1 MKGTITK
8 VKAGHR
14 LQGEHLEHRKEIT
27 ITILKYTV
35 LGQEEKDNPIEKWA
49 KDTNRWFAEEIQKA
63 DWYVKGHSISL
74 EVRELWTSCPFAQFG
89 RNIRG

>member
-35 LGQEEKDNPIEKWA
+35 LGQEEKDNPIEK
-49 KDTNRWFAEEIQKA
+49 
-63 DWYVKGHSISL
+63 
-74 EVRELWTSCPFAQFG
+74 
-89 RNIRG
+89 